1 VQAIDRRL
9 AEHAPELLRPLLGTG
24 RDDDVGTCGEVAA
37 DDALARGA
45 RAARHEKTTVG
56 LSNGYDGGVAETD
69 DAVRAPARLRGLAS
83 WQASKAATLGARLF
97 ARRMP
102 LGARAEFAVLAALEE
117 YGALS
122 QADIGRR
129 LGLDRNDVNGVL
141 GRLESHQRVDRQ
153 ADPANR
159 RRNIVTLTAAGRRH
173 LAELQRHADAV
184 QDELL
189 AGLDP
194 VERQQ
199 LQALLA
205 KLLDSHRPQPA

>member
-1 VQAIDRRL
+1 M
-9 AEHAPELLRPLLGTG
+9 
-24 RDDDVGTCGEVAA
+24 A
-37 DDALARGA
+37 DM
-45 RAARHEKTTVG
+45 
-56 LSNGYDGGVAETD
+56 D
-69 DAVRAPARLRGLAS
+69 DAVQPPARLRGLAS
-83 WQASKAATLGARLF
+83 WQASKVSTLGARLF

-102 LGARAEFAVLAALEE
+102 LPARSEFAVLAALEE

-141 GRLESHQRVDRQ
+141 GRLEGRHQVDRR

-173 LAELQRHADAV
+173 LEELQQHADAV

-194 VERQQ
+194 AEREQ
-199 LQALLA
+199 LHSLLA
-205 KLLDSHRPQPA
+205 KLLEGHTPQSA